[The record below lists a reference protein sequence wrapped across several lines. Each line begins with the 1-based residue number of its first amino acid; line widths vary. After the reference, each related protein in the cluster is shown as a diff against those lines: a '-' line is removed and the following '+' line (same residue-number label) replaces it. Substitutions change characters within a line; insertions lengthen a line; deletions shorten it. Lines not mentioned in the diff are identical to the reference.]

1 MLRTGLRQ
9 LWTMTASDLRQR
21 IRDRSVII
29 FALVVPLA
37 LMFVF
42 NLALSGMQDVTLDTI
57 DVAVAMPDADQLAAR
72 LVDAALS
79 TEAVEVHRTTAP
91 ADEVRELVQ
100 SGQVAMGIV
109 VPEDFSEAVTSGR
122 ETVVDVVEGDQAGLE
137 SSVVVAVLQA
147 VLDRFAA
154 GTVAAAAGAQLG
166 FPAEQLATLAE
177 EAATAGPQITLT
189 EGETSNEQLSS
200 SANLVAGQAGLFLL
214 FTVGFGV
221 LGLLAEREQ
230 GTLGRLRSMPM
241 RPSLIVA
248 AKGLVSY
255 LLGVVATS
263 VLLVVGSLFFD
274 VSFGSPLAVVAL
286 VLCVVAAGV
295 SLVFIIARVARTA
308 EQANISQSI
317 LAMVLGMS
325 AGAFFPITSSGA
337 LGQLMDLN
345 PIAAFMHG
353 LGIASGGGGIG
364 DIGTPVL
371 IMLGFAAVAAAV
383 SRIVPDRGA
392 GR

>member
-1 MLRTGLRQ
+1 MHRTELRH

-21 IRDRSVII
+21 IRDKSVPI
-29 FALVVPLA
+29 FALAVPLA

-42 NLALSGMQDVTLDTI
+42 NLTFGGMTNVALDTI
-57 DVAVAMPDADQLAAR
+57 DVAVAMPDGDRLAAT

-79 TEAVEVHRTTAP
+79 SEAVEVNRTTAS
-91 ADEVRELVQ
+91 ADEVRDLVR
-100 SGQVAMGIV
+100 SGKVSMGIV
-109 VPEDFSEAVTSGR
+109 VPEDFGEAVTSGR
-122 ETVVDVVEGDQAGLE
+122 EAVVDVVQGDQDALE
-137 SSVVVAVLQA
+137 GTVVVAVLQA
-147 VLDRFAA
+147 VLDRLAA

-166 FPAEQLATLAE
+166 LPAELLAALAE

-189 EGETSNEQLSS
+189 EGETSNEQLSG

-230 GTLGRLRSMPM
+230 GTLARLRSMPM
-241 RPSLIVA
+241 RPGLIVA

-255 LLGVVATS
+255 ILGVVATI
-263 VLLVVGSLFFD
+263 VLLVLGGLFFD
-274 VSFGSPLAVVAL
+274 VSFGSPPAVVVL

-295 SLVFIIARVARTA
+295 SLMFIIARVARSA

-325 AGAFFPITSSGA
+325 AGAFMPITASG
-337 LGQLMDLN
+337 LVGQLMDLN
-345 PIAAFMHG
+345 PIAAFMRG
-353 LGIASGGGGIG
+353 LGITSGGGGIG

-371 IMLGFAAVAAAV
+371 IMLGFAAVTAAA
-383 SRIVPDRGA
+383 SRLVPDRGA

>member
-1 MLRTGLRQ
+1 MLRTELRH

-21 IRDRSVII
+21 IRDKSVII
-29 FALVVPLA
+29 FALLVPLA

-42 NLALSGMQDVTLDTI
+42 NLTFGAAQDVTLDTI
-57 DVAVAMPDADQLAAR
+57 DVAVAMPDGDQLAVT

-79 TEAVEVHRTTAP
+79 SDAVEVHQTAAA
-91 ADEVRELVQ
+91 ADEVRALVQ
-100 SGQVAMGIV
+100 SGEVTMGIV

-122 ETVVDVVEGDQAGLE
+122 ETVVDVVEGDQGGLE
-137 SSVVVAVLQA
+137 SAVVEAVLQA
-147 VLDRFAA
+147 VLDRLAA

-166 FPAEQLATLAE
+166 LPAEQLAALAE

-230 GTLGRLRSMPM
+230 GTLARLRSMPM
-241 RPSLIVA
+241 RPSLIVT
-248 AKGLVSY
+248 AKSLVSY
-255 LLGVVATS
+255 ILGIVATV
-263 VLLVVGSLFFD
+263 VLLVVGGLFFD
-274 VSFGSPLAVVAL
+274 VSFGSPLAVFAL

-295 SLVFIIARVARTA
+295 SLMFIIARVARTA

-325 AGAFFPITSSGA
+325 AGAFFPITATGL
-337 LGQLMDLN
+337 LGQIMDLN

>member
-1 MLRTGLRQ
+1 MSRTDLRQ

-42 NLALSGMQDVTLDTI
+42 NLALSGMEDVTLDTI
-57 DVAVAMPDADQLAAR
+57 DVAVAMPDGDQLAAT
-72 LVDAALS
+72 LVDAALNS
-79 TEAVEVHRTTAP
+79 DAVEVNQTTAP
-91 ADEVRELVQ
+91 ADEVRELVR
-100 SGQVAMGIV
+100 SGEVAMGIV
-109 VPEDFSEAVTSGR
+109 VPEDFSEAVASGR

-154 GTVAAAAGAQLG
+154 GMVAAAAGAQLG
-166 FPAEQLATLAE
+166 LPPEQLAVLAE

-241 RPSLIVA
+241 RPGLIVA

-255 LLGVVATS
+255 ILGVVATS

-295 SLVFIIARVARTA
+295 SLMFIIAKVARTA

-317 LAMVLGMS
+317 FAMVLGMS
-325 AGAFFPITSSGA
+325 AGAFFPITASGA

-345 PIAAFMHG
+345 PIAAFMRG
-353 LGIASGGGGIG
+353 LGITSGGGGIG

>member
-1 MLRTGLRQ
+1 MLRTELRH

-21 IRDRSVII
+21 IRDKSVII

-42 NLALSGMQDVTLDTI
+42 NLALSGMQDATLDTI

-79 TEAVEVHRTTAP
+79 SEAVEVRRTTAP
-91 ADEVRELVQ
+91 ADEVRDLVQ
-100 SGQVAMGIV
+100 SGEVAMGII

-122 ETVVDVVEGDQAGLE
+122 ETVVDVVQGDQAGLE

-154 GTVAAAAGAQLG
+154 VTVAAAAGAQLG
-166 FPAEQLATLAE
+166 LPPEQLATLAE

-230 GTLGRLRSMPM
+230 GTLARLRSMPM
-241 RPSLIVA
+241 RPGLIVA

-295 SLVFIIARVARTA
+295 SLMFIIARVARTA

-325 AGAFFPITSSGA
+325 AGAFFPITSSGT

-345 PIAAFMHG
+345 PIAAFMRG
-353 LGIASGGGGIG
+353 LGITSGGGGIG

>member
-1 MLRTGLRQ
+1 MSRTDLRQ

-21 IRDRSVII
+21 IRDKSVPI

-37 LMFVF
+37 LMLVF
-42 NLALSGMQDVTLDTI
+42 NLALSGIEDVTLDTI
-57 DVAVAMPDADQLAAR
+57 DVAVAMPDGDQLAAT

-79 TEAVEVHRTTAP
+79 SEAVEVHRTTAP
-91 ADEVRELVQ
+91 ADEVRDLVK
-100 SGQVAMGIV
+100 SGEVAMGIV
-109 VPEDFSEAVTSGR
+109 VPKDFSEAVTSGR

-166 FPAEQLATLAE
+166 LPPEQLAVLAE

-241 RPSLIVA
+241 RPGLIVA

-255 LLGVVATS
+255 ILGVVATS

-295 SLVFIIARVARTA
+295 SLMFIIAKVARTA

-345 PIAAFMHG
+345 PIAAFMRG
-353 LGIASGGGGIG
+353 LGITSGGGEIG

-371 IMLGFAAVAAAV
+371 IMLGFAALAAAV

-392 GR
+392 SR

>member
-1 MLRTGLRQ
+1 MLRTELRH

-21 IRDRSVII
+21 IRDKSVII

-42 NLALSGMQDVTLDTI
+42 NLALSGMRDVTLGTI
-57 DVAVAMPDADQLAAR
+57 DVAVAMPDGDQLAAR

-79 TEAVEVHRTTAP
+79 SEAVEVRRTTAP
-91 ADEVRELVQ
+91 ADEVRDLVQ
-100 SGQVAMGIV
+100 SGEVAMGII

-122 ETVVDVVEGDQAGLE
+122 ETVVDVVQGDQAGLE
-137 SSVVVAVLQA
+137 SSVVVAVLQT

-166 FPAEQLATLAE
+166 LPPEQLATLAE

-230 GTLGRLRSMPM
+230 GTLARLRSMPM
-241 RPSLIVA
+241 RPGLIIA

-274 VSFGSPLAVVAL
+274 VSFGSPLAVLAL

-295 SLVFIIARVARTA
+295 SLMFIIARVARTA

-325 AGAFFPITSSGA
+325 AGAFFPITSSGT

-345 PIAAFMHG
+345 PIAAFMRG
-353 LGIASGGGGIG
+353 LGITSGGGGIG